1 MPMTECSKTR
11 VRVLGVRLFF
21 RRLVQF
27 FVLLAFGSSGT
38 VLCAQTVEITL
49 VNGRNGRPM
58 AGACVNVWVGH
69 ERKAAMAIPTDENGV
84 ARLRLTDKDGEID
97 IHDRWK
103 DCGDFGMIN
112 PVVKYNESLRI
123 NAGYVSCQSRTPD
136 HSWLAVTD
144 LSTKEVLQH
153 GFATANTCGKATA
166 SPRPGEVI
174 LFVRS
179 LSWWE
184 KLKQ

>member
-1 MPMTECSKTR
+1 MPMTERSKTR
-11 VRVLGVRLFF
+11 VRISAVRLFF
-21 RRLVQF
+21 RSVVQLL
-27 FVLLAFGSSGT
+27 VLLAFGSSGT
-38 VLCAQTVEITL
+38 VLCAQTVEIKL

-58 AGACVNVWVGH
+58 AGTCVNVWVGT

-84 ARLRLTDKDGEID
+84 ARLPLTDKDGEID
-97 IHDRWK
+97 INNRWK
-103 DCGDFGMIN
+103 GCGDFGVIN
-112 PVVKYNESLRI
+112 PVVKYNDSLRI
-123 NAGYVSCQSRTPD
+123 NAGYVLCQSRTPD

-153 GFATANTCGKATA
+153 GIATTNTCGKATA
-166 SPRPGEVI
+166 SPKPGEVI